1 MKVTGNI
8 IPDNVVR
15 LGDKVYI
22 NIEPKDISYVDD
34 NNNNISLFEYEQIV
48 LPHTVND
55 TIIQETIRI
64 NSTEYKVRKKRD
76 SFLDYT
82 DKKIARYRDE
92 VELGKPTTDDL
103 VKLTNYRQYLRDIP
117 NEEGF
122 PYITIKTYEEFI
134 L

>member
-64 NSTEYKVRKKRD
+64 NSTEYKVRKERD

-82 DKKIARYRDE
+82 DKKVARYRDE
-92 VELGKPTTDDL
+92 VELGTPPTDDL

>member
-8 IPDNVVR
+8 IPDKVVR

-82 DKKIARYRDE
+82 DKKVARYRDE
-92 VELGKPTTDDL
+92 VELGIPPTDDL

>member
-64 NSTEYKVRKKRD
+64 NSTEYKVRKERD

-82 DKKIARYRDE
+82 DKKVTRYRDE
-92 VELGKPTTDDL
+92 VELGIPPTDDL

>member
-55 TIIQETIRI
+55 TIVQETIRI
-64 NSTEYKVRKKRD
+64 NSTEYKVRKERD

-82 DKKIARYRDE
+82 DKKVARYRDE
-92 VELGKPTTDDL
+92 IELGIPPTDDL

>member
-1 MKVTGNI
+1 MKVIGNI

-48 LPHTVND
+48 LPHTVNY

-64 NSTEYKVRKKRD
+64 NSTEYKVRKERD

-82 DKKIARYRDE
+82 DKKVARYRDE
-92 VELGKPTTDDL
+92 VELGIPPIDDL

>member
-8 IPDNVVR
+8 IPNNVVR

-34 NNNNISLFEYEQIV
+34 NNNNISLYEYEQIV

-64 NSTEYKVRKKRD
+64 NSTEYKVRKERD

-82 DKKIARYRDE
+82 DKKVVRYRDE
-92 VELGKPTTDDL
+92 VELGIPPTDDL

>member
-55 TIIQETIRI
+55 TIVQETIRI
-64 NSTEYKVRKKRD
+64 NSTEYKVRKERD

-82 DKKIARYRDE
+82 DKKVARYRDE
-92 VELGKPTTDDL
+92 VELGIPPTDDL

-117 NEEGF
+117 NEVGF

>member
-82 DKKIARYRDE
+82 DKKVARYRDE
-92 VELGKPTTDDL
+92 VELGIPPTDDL

>member
-64 NSTEYKVRKKRD
+64 NSTEYKVRKERD
-76 SFLDYT
+76 SFLDYI
-82 DKKIARYRDE
+82 DKKVARYRDE
-92 VELGKPTTDDL
+92 VELGIPPTDDL